1 MPPHPAPA
9 PSDPPPH
16 RPMDTPTTSPA
27 TRRPYAAPTL
37 VVYGDLRSVTLSN
50 ATNNMNDK
58 GNGSFS
64 MT

>member
-1 MPPHPAPA
+1 MPDEAKAGYARPA
-9 PSDPPPH
+9 
-16 RPMDTPTTSPA
+16 
-27 TRRPYAAPTL
+27 L
-37 VVYGDLRSVTLSN
+37 KVYGDAAVITRTS

>member
-1 MPPHPAPA
+1 MH
-9 PSDPPPH
+9 PPPAEKAAYV
-16 RPMDTPTTSPA
+16 RPVLA
-27 TRRPYAAPTL
+27 
-37 VVYGDLRSVTLSN
+37 VFGSVHDRTLSN

>member
-1 MPPHPAPA
+1 MSGKTHPDGAG
-9 PSDPPPH
+9 
-16 RPMDTPTTSPA
+16 
-27 TRRPYAAPTL
+27 RRPYRRPVLAVFGA
-37 VVYGDLRSVTLSN
+37 VHDQTLSN